1 MKTPE
6 EKFCEEFDKIIL
18 DKKMKQAEK
27 WNYLIFARVYSKQA
41 KEKEQSWKILFLVL
55 VFVFVYWDYL
65 FYLISL
71 TTTLMANTYW
81 LYCSVWD

>member
-27 WNYLIFARVYSKQA
+27 WNYLIFARVHSKQA
-41 KEKEQSWKILFLVL
+41 KEKEQ
-55 VFVFVYWDYL
+55 
-65 FYLISL
+65 
-71 TTTLMANTYW
+71 T
-81 LYCSVWD
+81 

>member
-41 KEKEQSWKILFLVL
+41 KEKEDEMRTEMDRKERELASMVCFDYFPH
-55 VFVFVYWDYL
+55 FVAALCLSFFSLSD
-65 FYLISL
+65 LIQ
-71 TTTLMANTYW
+71 
-81 LYCSVWD
+81 